1 MGSTLVVTYNQRL
14 VDEHCG
20 RTGCSSLIQANKSLD
35 VERVNKQLSTV
46 GGYVHCAAGSEAEG
60 LQVEHD

>member
-46 GGYVHCAAGSEAEG
+46 GGRVHCAAGSEAAG
-60 LQVEHD
+60 LRVEHD